1 MESARGTVRL
11 EKDGATWK
19 ITAPEALK
27 ADSGAVSNLLWKI
40 RDLRATGFLSDGPGD
55 IARYLAKPEVTVRIW
70 EEGAA
75 EPKTLLLRAF
85 SEKPGGTPAAVAAV
99 AGQGPVML
107 VEAKALD
114 DLSRGATDLRD
125 RSVFPAFEPA
135 DVKRARI
142 TGGGKVLVVDRS
154 GENEWKVVE
163 PSRGPAKEVKV
174 ADLLMT
180 LKSLRWKDIVSAKG
194 DDAARY
200 GLDRPELEVTLA
212 KTGDAELGTLL
223 IGKREGDVTYVKL
236 KSGPAIYAVE
246 DKLLGDLRKAPSEI
260 PGWRSALDLAAR
272 QPGRRR
278 IWMTPTRVSRSRR
291 AQSQEGPVIRQRR
304 SVMVG
309 LAVATVAVVSVLVAG
324 PAWATGPLSTR
335 NRVTVRPGAP
345 VVQSGNADAAGP
357 QHRLVPSNPANGS
370 QHIGPSYPF
379 GSTRAVL
386 SVRQEL
392 YRPLLS
398 VRQPVLGS
406 CAAAPVF
413 AAPPPPAPRWVHGYW
428 GQQWVPQYYTYD
440 AWIPGYFARNGAWV
454 QGRYEPRTAESGGYY
469 ERVWVEGYWTE

>member
-1 MESARGTVRL
+1 MRL

-70 EEGAA
+70 EEGAK

-107 VEAKALD
+107 VEAKAVD

-142 TGGGKVLVVDRS
+142 IGGGKVLVVDRS

-200 GLDRPELEVTLA
+200 GLDRPELEVSLA

-246 DKLLGDLRKAPSEI
+246 DKLVGDLRKAPSEI
-260 PGWRSALDLAAR
+260 PG
-272 QPGRRR
+272 
-278 IWMTPTRVSRSRR
+278 
-291 AQSQEGPVIRQRR
+291 
-304 SVMVG
+304 
-309 LAVATVAVVSVLVAG
+309 
-324 PAWATGPLSTR
+324 
-335 NRVTVRPGAP
+335 
-345 VVQSGNADAAGP
+345 
-357 QHRLVPSNPANGS
+357 
-370 QHIGPSYPF
+370 
-379 GSTRAVL
+379 
-386 SVRQEL
+386 
-392 YRPLLS
+392 
-398 VRQPVLGS
+398 
-406 CAAAPVF
+406 
-413 AAPPPPAPRWVHGYW
+413 
-428 GQQWVPQYYTYD
+428 
-440 AWIPGYFARNGAWV
+440 
-454 QGRYEPRTAESGGYY
+454 
-469 ERVWVEGYWTE
+469 